1 MASNNVK
8 FDVIDDNPEDK
19 QNFDKTVIDPQS
31 TALSENATSIHVSA
45 YAGFTWQ
52 QPHRSQGGGK
62 QDPNDQPPLRPP
74 FQSNEEELDPK
85 DLRFARIIAGATR
98 HSVKP
103 DMQSPNYRG
112 IEKPKINFFDGDAS
126 KYSHWKSTFHLM
138 YTADRN
144 LPESHLAT
152 TLFGLLKGEAKRA
165 VEIHITAEWNGT
177 NYQEM
182 WKQLDLRYGTKHVQA
197 RCIRDK
203 ANQIPYLDTLTLK
216 STLAFY
222 EGVTVQVNH
231 HMVQQPHAVQDNNSH
246 LFQFLKEKMSNKLI
260 DKYIEYLDSDT
271 HETPLARTVLT
282 LQYWLERQISRLQE
296 VEITSNTSK
305 IRSSKSPR
313 RQITTGYVDNNEV
326 DYFDVEDVSEY
337 DKKPLACSTETSGT
351 DVKCSTNTDSASTDV
366 KCSPN
371 TDSVSL
377 QTRVYKITG
386 SQGRKG
392 SRIIALLD
400 PGSTQIYVDREA
412 AVRLRLKRTSKTFT
426 LKVTYCDKQVN
437 LDTYT
442 VEFFLKSCDGTL
454 TQTVTAYTVQN
465 MTKNISAVD
474 WSQEKYKFSDLLS
487 VPFEPFSEVN
497 SISLLIGSDYLSLL
511 RNLDTGSGTSAEPI
525 AQLTPLGW
533 ICLNS
538 PNVI

>member
-1 MASNNVK
+1 
-8 FDVIDDNPEDK
+8 
-19 QNFDKTVIDPQS
+19 
-31 TALSENATSIHVSA
+31 
-45 YAGFTWQ
+45 
-52 QPHRSQGGGK
+52 
-62 QDPNDQPPLRPP
+62 
-74 FQSNEEELDPK
+74 
-85 DLRFARIIAGATR
+85 
-98 HSVKP
+98 
-103 DMQSPNYRG
+103 
-112 IEKPKINFFDGDAS
+112 
-126 KYSHWKSTFHLM
+126 M

-144 LPESHLAT
+144 LPDSHLAT
-152 TLFGLLKGEAKRA
+152 ALFGLLKGEAKRA
-165 VEIHITAEWNGT
+165 VEIHITAEWDGT

-231 HMVQQPHAVQDNNSH
+231 HLVQQPHAVQDDNSH

-260 DKYIEYLDSDT
+260 DRYIEYLDSET

-305 IRSSKSPR
+305 VRSSQNPH
-313 RQITTGYVDNNEV
+313 RQITTSFVDNNEVNYFDNEV

-351 DVKCSTNTDSASTDV
+351 DVKCSSNTDSASTDV

-454 TQTVTAYTVQN
+454 TQTVTAHTVQN

-474 WSQEKYKFSDLLS
+474 WSQENYKFSDLLS
-487 VPFEPFSEVN
+487 VPFEPFSEAN
-497 SISLLIGSDYLSLL
+497 SVSLLIGSDYLSLL
-511 RNLDTGSGTSAEPI
+511 RNLDTGSETSAEPI

-538 PNVI
+538 PTVI